1 MAEEYDIE
9 AATPEE
15 KLRIAQHFLL
25 SSPPGQINDVLGDV
39 RKLLPDGF
47 LTPQQINDIFRAYN
61 IDTLRIVEVGDHKI
75 SISKA
80 AEVDGS
86 HYIDPVA
93 GKVVGYNHT
102 TQVLSGEE
110 RPLAG
115 EMDANMEEPRAA
127 IQKAISEYVN
137 NQFGAKSVAGCV
149 FAKEGKLTITV
160 AAEKLSLRNFWS
172 GSWRS
177 TFEVAF
183 TGGTQASLTGTAKIH
198 IHYFEDGNVQM
209 QNQKPCSVTVDF
221 TDAASLATAVV
232 KNIQEHENL
241 IQGSLEEMYANM
253 SNETFKDMRRVMP
266 VTRNKFDWNV
276 NAHKMVRNL
285 RK

>member
-39 RKLLPDGF
+39 RKLLPEGF

-61 IDTLRIVEVGDHKI
+61 IDTMKIVEVGDHKI

-80 AEVDGS
+80 SEIDGS
-86 HYIDPVA
+86 HYIDPI
-93 GKVVGYNHT
+93 GNKVVGYNHT
-102 TQVLSGEE
+102 TQALSGEE

-127 IQKAISEYVN
+127 LQKAVSDYASS
-137 NQFGAKSVAGCV
+137 QFGAKTVAGCC
-149 FAKEGKLTITV
+149 FAREGKLTVTIS
-160 AAEKLSLRNFWS
+160 AEKLSLRNFWS

-177 TFEVAF
+177 QFEIVF
-183 TGGTQASLTGTAKIH
+183 TGGTQATMTGTAKIH

-209 QNQKPCSVTVDF
+209 QNEKPCNVTVDF
-221 TDAASLATAVV
+221 TDATSLAAAV
-232 KNIQEHENL
+232 IQKITEHENM
-241 IQGSLEEMYANM
+241 IQGSLEEMYSNM
-253 SNETFKDMRRVMP
+253 SGETFKDMRRVMP